1 MRNFLILLS
10 LWLGLT
16 ASVFAAETLTLTLTD
31 GTSVTGD
38 IVKSDDY
45 AVMIHTAGENYTTT
59 TIQWPR
65 FSQDS
70 LKQLAKIPSLQA
82 YVEPFIAPTE
92 SAHSQKAEIQVKTV
106 TRMNRPEHPSIF
118 GGLVHSSVGWFILLV
133 IYAANLYAA
142 FEIALVR
149 GKPPGIVIGL
159 SAVLPLI
166 GPVFFLTQS
175 LKPTPVADE
184 PASEA
189 APAAAPP
196 VSPVSPAEEV
206 PMASTT
212 WQSNTE
218 EKKPQPQVFAR
229 GKFTFNKR
237 FIETKFT
244 GFIGELKGE
253 AKTFTMEIKTL
264 KAVFAVERIMQVG
277 TIEMI
282 LETPNGQVTVPF
294 ADIQEIK
301 LNPPPV

>member
-38 IVKSDDY
+38 VVKSDDSGL
-45 AVMIHTAGENYTTT
+45 MIHTGGEVYSTV
-59 TIQWPR
+59 QWGR

-70 LKQLAKIPSLQA
+70 LKQLSKNSKFQT
-82 YVEPFIAPTE
+82 YVEPFIEPTD
-92 SAHSQKAEIQVKTV
+92 SARSQKAEIQVKAV
-106 TRMNRPEHPSIF
+106 TRLNRPENPSIF

-149 GKPPGIVIGL
+149 GKPLGAVMGL

-166 GPVFFLTQS
+166 GPVYFLTQS
-175 LKPTPVADE
+175 IKPTPMADE
-184 PASEA
+184 PAGEA
-189 APAAAPP
+189 VAAAAPP
-196 VSPVSPAEEV
+196 VSSAEEV
-206 PMASTT
+206 PIAPTP
-212 WQSNTE
+212 WQSSPE

-237 FIETKFT
+237 FIETKFA
-244 GFIGELKGE
+244 GYIGETKGE
-253 AKTFTMEIKTL
+253 AKTYAMEIKTL
-264 KAVFAVERIMQVG
+264 KAVFAVERIMQVS

-301 LNPPPV
+301 LNPKPV

>member
-1 MRNFLILLS
+1 LS

-31 GTSVTGD
+31 GASVTGD

-45 AVMIHTAGENYTTT
+45 AVMIHTAGETYTTT

-82 YVEPFIAPTE
+82 YVGPFIEPTE
-92 SAHSQKAEIQVKTV
+92 STRPQKAAIQVKAV
-106 TRMNRPEHPSIF
+106 TRLNRPENPSIF

-133 IYAANLYAA
+133 VYAANLYAA

-149 GKPPGIVIGL
+149 GKPPGMVIGL

-166 GPVFFLTQS
+166 GPIFFLTQS
-175 LKPTPVADE
+175 IKPLPVADE
-184 PASEA
+184 PAGEA
-189 APAAAPP
+189 VAAVAP
-196 VSPVSPAEEV
+196 PVSPAEEV

-212 WQSNTE
+212 WQPSSE

-237 FIETKFT
+237 FIETKFA
-244 GFIGELKGE
+244 GFVGELKGE

-264 KAVFAVERIMQVG
+264 KALFAVERIMQVG

-301 LNPPPV
+301 LNPKPV

>member
-1 MRNFLILLS
+1 M
-10 LWLGLT
+10 
-16 ASVFAAETLTLTLTD
+16 TD

-70 LKQLAKIPSLQA
+70 LNQLAKIPSLQA

-92 SAHSQKAEIQVKTV
+92 SVRAQKAEIQVKTV
-106 TRMNRPEHPSIF
+106 TRMSRPENPSIF

-149 GKPPGIVIGL
+149 GKPPGMVIGL

-175 LKPTPVADE
+175 IQPTPVADE

-189 APAAAPP
+189 VAAAAP
-196 VSPVSPAEEV
+196 PVSPAEEV

-212 WQSNTE
+212 WQPSSE

-237 FIETKFT
+237 FIETKFA

-253 AKTFTMEIKTL
+253 AITFTMEIKTL
-264 KAVFAVERIMQVG
+264 KAVFAVERIMQAG

-301 LNPPPV
+301 LNPKPV